1 MPCFG
6 IKIDFGRYNKFM
18 PKVIDSVIIYL
29 RSPC

>member
-18 PKVIDSVIIYL
+18 LKVIDSVIIYL
-29 RSPC
+29 SASC